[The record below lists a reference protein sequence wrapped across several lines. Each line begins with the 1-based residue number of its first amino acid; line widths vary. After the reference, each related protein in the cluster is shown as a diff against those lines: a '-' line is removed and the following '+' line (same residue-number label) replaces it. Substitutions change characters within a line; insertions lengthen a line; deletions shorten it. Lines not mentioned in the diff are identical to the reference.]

1 MTQALEAEGLKKELS
16 RAEAAAAQVQ
26 ADLSAELDAQRRLSE
41 DAQQQLQALRHKVD
55 TLQVQSTSTSTTCGL
70 LSHLLRAL
78 AHRC

>member
-55 TLQVQSTSTSTTCGL
+55 TLQVQSTSTSITCGL
-70 LSHLLRAL
+70 LSHLLLAL

>member
-1 MTQALEAEGLKKELS
+1 MTQALEAEGLKKQLS

-26 ADLSAELDAQRRLSE
+26 ADLSAELDAQRSLSE

-55 TLQVQSTSTSTTCGL
+55 TLQVQSTSTSITCDL

>member
-1 MTQALEAEGLKKELS
+1 MMQALEAEGLKKELS

-26 ADLSAELDAQRRLSE
+26 ADLSAQLDAQRSLSE

-55 TLQVQSTSTSTTCGL
+55 TLQVQSTSSSTTCGL
-70 LSHLLRAL
+70 LIHLLLAL